1 MDLQRRDLLL
11 TALAAGSTGIAL
23 PAWAHHGWSSFDQN
37 RPLYLEGRVT
47 EVRWRNPHAE
57 LVLELPEK
65 LVLPADLAR
74 RQLPA
79 QQAGV
84 DGPALLARTT
94 LPRRAERR
102 WEVELAPLFRLQQWQ
117 MKEIVQ
123 GDPVAVVGFTFAEE
137 KGAPLLRAEY
147 VFHDGR
153 VVGLRSGPA

>member
-1 MDLQRRDLLL
+1 MNLHRRDLLL
-11 TALAAGSTGIAL
+11 TTLATGAAW

-37 RPLYLEGRVT
+37 RPLYLEGRVA

-57 LVLELPEK
+57 LLLELPEK
-65 LVLPADLAR
+65 LTLPADLAR
-74 RQLPA
+74 RSLPA

-94 LPRRAERR
+94 LPRRADRR

-123 GDPVAVVGFTFAEE
+123 GDAVAVVGFTFADE

-153 VVGLRSGPA
+153 VVGLRSSPA

>member
-1 MDLQRRDLLL
+1 MNLHRRDLLL
-11 TALAAGSTGIAL
+11 TTLATGVAV

-37 RPLYLEGRVT
+37 RPLYLEGRVA

-57 LVLELPEK
+57 LLLELPEK
-65 LVLPADLAR
+65 LALPADLAR
-74 RQLPA
+74 RSLPA

-94 LPRRAERR
+94 LPRRADRR

-123 GDPVAVVGFTFAEE
+123 GDAVAVVGFTFADE

-153 VVGLRSGPA
+153 VVGLRSSPA

>member
-1 MDLQRRDLLL
+1 MHRRHV
-11 TALAAGSTGIAL
+11 LAAAPVLLSL

-37 RPLYLEGRVT
+37 RPLYLEGRVA

-57 LVLELPEK
+57 LLLELPEK
-65 LVLPADLAR
+65 LALPADLAR
-74 RQLPA
+74 RSLPA

-94 LPRRAERR
+94 LPRRTDRR

-123 GDPVAVVGFTFAEE
+123 GDAVAVVGFTFADE

-153 VVGLRSGPA
+153 VVGLRSSPA

>member
-1 MDLQRRDLLL
+1 MNLHRRDLLL
-11 TALAAGSTGIAL
+11 TTLATGVAV

-37 RPLYLEGRVT
+37 RPLYLEGRVA

-57 LVLELPEK
+57 LLLELPEK
-65 LVLPADLAR
+65 LALPADLAR
-74 RQLPA
+74 RSLPA

-94 LPRRAERR
+94 LPRRTDRR

-123 GDPVAVVGFTFAEE
+123 SDAVAVVGFTFADE

-153 VVGLRSGPA
+153 VVGLRSSPA

>member
-1 MDLQRRDLLL
+1 MNLHRRDLLL
-11 TALAAGSTGIAL
+11 TTLAAGAAV

-37 RPLYLEGRVT
+37 RPLYLEGRVA
-47 EVRWRNPHAE
+47 EVRWRNPHAD
-57 LVLELPEK
+57 LLLELPEK
-65 LVLPADLAR
+65 LVLPADL
-74 RQLPA
+74 
-79 QQAGV
+79 
-84 DGPALLARTT
+84 
-94 LPRRAERR
+94 PRRADRR

>member
-1 MDLQRRDLLL
+1 MNLHRRDLLL
-11 TALAAGSTGIAL
+11 TTLATGVAV

-37 RPLYLEGRVT
+37 RPLYLEGRVA

-57 LVLELPEK
+57 LLLELPEK
-65 LVLPADLAR
+65 LTLPADLAR
-74 RQLPA
+74 RSLPA

-94 LPRRAERR
+94 LPRRADRR

-123 GDPVAVVGFTFAEE
+123 GDAVAVVGFTFADE

-153 VVGLRSGPA
+153 VVGLRSSPA